1 MAARAVRAFRE
12 QTYKNKRLLVFDT
25 GQRDQPSPPDEGIS
39 YWHRPE
45 WIGTT
50 PTIGALRNV
59 ANGLTKADI
68 IVTWDSDDVS
78 HPNRIAEQVAHLQLS
93 GADVVGYDELLFWRE
108 PQAWLYK
115 APRGTAP
122 GTSLCYKRSTWER
135 KPFSD
140 LPRIIAGKNV
150 GDSEDVAWLR
160 GLNLATVPSLYPNA
174 LCEPRLIA
182 SIHGGNTMPYDD
194 LESSTSWRRTPQFD
208 SFCRE
213 RMVL

>member
-78 HPNRIAEQVAHLQLS
+78 HPNRIAEQVAHLQSS
-93 GADVVGYDELLFWRE
+93 GADVVGYNELLFWRE

-135 KPFSD
+135 KPFSICRASS
-140 LPRIIAGKNV
+140 PERT
-150 GDSEDVAWLR
+150 S
-160 GLNLATVPSLYPNA
+160 ATA
-174 LCEPRLIA
+174 K
-182 SIHGGNTMPYDD
+182 T
-194 LESSTSWRRTPQFD
+194 
-208 SFCRE
+208 
-213 RMVL
+213 